1 VLTAA
6 GLALAGCTI
15 GADMSQLTD
24 TIVDCTNHVMEVT
37 TKTGQTFREAA
48 EWTDETYDDVVLH
61 WEVTDSWWD
70 RTTGVVPLAD
80 GDVTVRDWKDKT
92 SFSIPFAERRIQ
104 NPLFLTMWDG
114 TNPAIVGVGGCA
126 EADIQ
131 VFTWLDPSTSEF
143 DADLPVFLVS
153 AVSDARYLAATDTS
167 LIELGGT
174 AQPTGFT
181 LASDG
186 AAAYIVTV
194 TGVTGDGT
202 VTVTVPPG
210 YVVDTWGATNSEG
223 HTTTMTLDRTP
234 PAFAEAADIDA
245 GYAALD
251 ATSKVVA
258 FATPVVTDVNLDGA
272 ASCSPASGSAFPV
285 GTTTVGCTAADRA
298 GNIGSSEFTVTV
310 AAAPRAAHTLVMTG
324 PAAATEGDT
333 ASFAFEARN
342 SQGESLGART
352 GRVTLTSS
360 GASDALSGDD
370 VVFGFD
376 PAAIGGRATH
386 TITATLD
393 DDPTVRTSANVE
405 VASTAASL
413 HIRSLQGTAPTVAQ
427 GGSMTFV
434 VDALDGDG
442 AVLGDAS
449 GHVVLTSD
457 VPSDVV
463 DGTTVTFP
471 HASPHRIT
479 ATAIGDPA
487 LSASVLVEV
496 IPAAVPT
503 AIAATGATDATPLL
517 ITGIAAVVLG
527 ALVLLGSRRRSGRSP
542 R

>member
-1 VLTAA
+1 MLTAA
-6 GLALAGCTI
+6 GIALAGCTI
-15 GADMSQLTD
+15 SADMRHLTD

-80 GDVTVRDWKDKT
+80 GDITVRDWKDKT
-92 SFSIPFAERRIQ
+92 SFSIPFTERRIQ

-143 DADLPVFLVS
+143 DADLPVFRVS
-153 AVSDARYLAATDTS
+153 AVADLRYIDASDTS

-174 AQPTGFT
+174 AGPTGFT
-181 LASDG
+181 ITQTSSTEHV
-186 AAAYIVTV
+186 VTV
-194 TGVTGDGT
+194 TGVTRDGT
-202 VTVTVPPG
+202 VTLSVPPG
-210 YVVDTWGATNSEG
+210 YVVDSWGATNSEG
-223 HTTTMTLDRTP
+223 HSTTMTLDRTRP
-234 PAFAEAADIDA
+234 TIEETADIDA
-245 GYAALD
+245 GFAALD
-251 ATSKVVA
+251 ATTKVVT
-258 FATPVVTDVNLDGA
+258 FATPEVADLNLDGA

-285 GTTTVGCTAADRA
+285 GTTTVTCTAADRA
-298 GNIGSSEFTVTV
+298 GNIASSDFTVTV
-310 AAAPRAAHTLVMTG
+310 AAAPRTAHTLVMTG
-324 PAAATEGDT
+324 PTAAAEGDT
-333 ASFAFEARN
+333 ASFAFEIFN
-342 SQGESLGART
+342 SQGESLGAPT
-352 GRVTLTSS
+352 SGVTLSSNVRADASS
-360 GASDALSGDD
+360 GDE

-376 PAAIGGRATH
+376 PAAIGGSSTH

-393 DDPTVRTSANVE
+393 DDPTVRASASVE
-405 VASTAASL
+405 VASSAEAL
-413 HIRSLQGTAPTVAQ
+413 RIRSPQGAAPSIAQ
-427 GGSMTFV
+427 GGSLTFG

-442 AVLGDAS
+442 TVLGDAS
-449 GHVVLTSD
+449 SHVVVTSD

-503 AIAATGATDATPLL
+503 TIAATGATDATPL
-517 ITGIAAVVLG
+517 ITGIAAVLLG